1 MNFAELTTKVKRD
14 HNIDIGH
21 ALSRY
26 QSLAPNPNVDS
37 FLIYLR
43 DQRVIDNNVF
53 TALLTGDAVDT
64 TNVDPSTVGALA
76 LRATNYA
83 GDAQATKVSSSAPTG
98 SVAADANT
106 RVEGNGQS
114 HRPPAGAS
122 QPPAAEA
129 AQYAVL
135 GELGKGAMG
144 EVHVARDLV
153 LRRKVALKSILP
165 AMQENPA
172 LFSRFLGEMQ
182 ITAQLDHPFI
192 VPVYGVE
199 NGPSGGLAYAMKL
212 VQGKEFGVLLDE
224 TREMLTQGK
233 PLDETHSLD
242 GRLEAFL
249 KVCDAMAYAHERGVV
264 HRDLKP
270 ANIMI
275 GRFNEVY
282 VMDWGIARLIKK
294 GAEKLSQAV
303 EMYDADGADAR
314 STTRTRVGSTIGTPI
329 YMSPEQALGKNDE
342 LDGRSDQYS
351 LGLILQEIV
360 TLTGAVGGTTLE
372 EVLTNAKGGR
382 RLVVRP
388 PTPGTEVPK
397 AIRSIIDKATRLN
410 PDERYP
416 TVTHFADDIRRFLR
430 NEEVLA
436 RPDTGLE
443 RAGRWVSKHRMTA
456 ISLFLAALV
465 LGAGAAIGLLLYNKS
480 VTATQQNRE
489 LRLAELQ
496 ATSAQHAEEL
506 DAVLQH
512 YETELTRMAGAAT
525 MAVHMHAETI
535 DDKPTPIHFS
545 DDFKAGS
552 TTVPDLVQSKFYG
565 GLVSFEWPVASIAPG
580 LSKEE
585 AAKEVD
591 ALEGLRVLA
600 RAVML
605 ESLDPAFH
613 LMPEADQQKALL
625 ETGVPI
631 ARITLTLENGLHLE
645 YPGKAGL
652 APDHDGRQDPTYKEA
667 QESFEIVWGE
677 PVKQPDG
684 GVVLPVSAPLRDEQG
699 EFFGVLTFEVDTDRS
714 VSSALE
720 PGESQYVESSLLL
733 ESTGKV
739 LAQKNSA
746 GVAAEGETF
755 AMKDVR
761 EAMDRGER
769 GYMQTQRA
777 GRDVLVT
784 YQPLS
789 TVGWYLVTIA
799 NLDKLKTTE
808 TKDGSRP
815 GSVVAA
821 PPVSAKPAV
830 APPKPKP
837 IAAPPKPPPPLPPPS
852 AEPSASASA
861 VASEEPPPVPA
872 PNGTYSLPPIKKTT
886 DPAPTAP
893 PPNPFDP
900 WKAYDPKD
908 KK

>member
-1 MNFAELTTKVKRD
+1 MNFAELTSKVKRD
-14 HNIDIGH
+14 HNIDVQH
-21 ALSRY
+21 ALARY
-26 QSLAPNPNVDS
+26 QSLAPNPTVDS

-64 TNVDPSTVGALA
+64 TNVDPSTVGALVF
-76 LRATNYA
+76 RATNYA
-83 GDAQATKVSSSAPTG
+83 GDTKATKMSSSPPTAG
-98 SVAADANT
+98 VAADANT
-106 RVEGNGQS
+106 RVEGNGQQ
-114 HRPPAGAS
+114 HHAQAS
-122 QPPAAEA
+122 QPPPAEQ

-224 TREMLTQGK
+224 TRELLNQNK
-233 PLDETHSLD
+233 PLDDTHSLD

-294 GAEKLSQAV
+294 GSEKLSQAV

-342 LDGRSDQYS
+342 LDGRSDLYS

-388 PTPGTEVPK
+388 PTPGTEVPR
-397 AIRSIIDKATRLN
+397 AIRAIIDKATRLN

-436 RPDTGLE
+436 RPDTGME
-443 RAGRWVSKHRMTA
+443 RAGRWVSKHRMAA
-456 ISLFLAALV
+456 ISLFLGALV

-496 ATSAQHAEEL
+496 ASSAQRAEDL

-552 TTVPDLVQSKFYG
+552 TTVPDLAPSKFYG
-565 GLVSFEWPVASIAPG
+565 APVSFEWPVASIAPG
-580 LSKEE
+580 LSKED

-613 LMPEADQQKALL
+613 LMPAEDQKKALL
-625 ETGVPI
+625 DTGVPI
-631 ARITLTLENGLHLE
+631 SRITLTLENGLHLE

-652 APDHDGRQDPTYKEA
+652 APDHDGREDQPYKDAADEHELVWSDPIKTA
-667 QESFEIVWGE
+667 
-677 PVKQPDG
+677 DG
-684 GVVLPVSAPLRDEQG
+684 SVVLPVSAPLWDERG
-699 EFFGVLTFEVDTDRS
+699 EFIGVLTFEVDTDRS

-733 ESTGKV
+733 ESSGKI
-739 LAQKNSA
+739 LAQKNGQ
-746 GVAAEGETF
+746 GVAAEGDTF

-769 GYMQTQRA
+769 GYLQTQRS

-799 NLDKLKTTE
+799 NLDKLKSTA

-821 PPVSAKPAV
+821 PPPSAKPV
-830 APPKPKP
+830 AAPPPKPKP
-837 IAAPPKPPPPLPPPS
+837 TAAPPKPAPLPPPS

-872 PNGTYSLPPIKKTT
+872 PNGTYSLPPVKKTT

-900 WKAYDPKD
+900 WKAYDKD